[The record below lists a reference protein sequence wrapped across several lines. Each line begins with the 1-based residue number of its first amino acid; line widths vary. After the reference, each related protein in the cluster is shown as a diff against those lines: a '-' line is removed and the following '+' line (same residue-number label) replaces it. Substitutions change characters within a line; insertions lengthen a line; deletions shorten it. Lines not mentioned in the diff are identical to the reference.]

1 VIGESPTGQW
11 FDSGFL
17 QAVDPG
23 RWECI
28 WIAHHYTDLWA
39 NPDDPGWTTPFD
51 PYPPL
56 AGPAHTCARDSTSP
70 DRVIFV
76 AAQWT
81 ETTAAQWGADLTAI
95 VQNITTR
102 YPKVKR
108 VELMALTG
116 GPPGMPCSFTGPG
129 TNETII
135 PPVGY
140 VAIDAMPGKFPG
152 LVFALPHFDV
162 PKCSDFVIDGSN
174 TMPQYTAAGAVDV
187 AARVFGPYYA
197 AHP

>member
-1 VIGESPTGQW
+1 
-11 FDSGFL
+11 
-17 QAVDPG
+17 
-23 RWECI
+23 
-28 WIAHHYTDLWA
+28 
-39 NPDDPGWTTPFD
+39 
-51 PYPPL
+51 
-56 AGPAHTCARDSTSP
+56 
-70 DRVIFV
+70 VIFV